1 MLKKTCVIPTKI
13 VLLRMLTLIN
23 ISMQI
28 CSIVKKEKKRKYDL
42 LISLLLLIKW
52 ALSHVYF

>member
-42 LISLLLLIKW
+42 LISLLPD
-52 ALSHVYF
+52 

>member
-13 VLLRMLTLIN
+13 VLLRMWTMIN
-23 ISMQI
+23 IFMQI

-42 LISLLLLIKW
+42 LISLLLD
-52 ALSHVYF
+52 